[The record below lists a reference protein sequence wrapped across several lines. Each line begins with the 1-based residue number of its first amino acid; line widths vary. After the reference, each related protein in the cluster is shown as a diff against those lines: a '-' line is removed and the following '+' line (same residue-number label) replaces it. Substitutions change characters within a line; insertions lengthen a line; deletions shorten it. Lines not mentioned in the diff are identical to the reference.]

1 MALEAHANA
10 TTLVRGPSLR
20 SRSPKSSVVSSFS
33 SMCRTTRP
41 TSWASSSQGATPP
54 SWSSEETRISSPGRK
69 PRAAVRD
76 SAKFSEVMF
85 VPKITSWGAQPRKR
99 DALTS
104 ASSRIAPTR
113 RLVAYPAPRFALAS
127 RSARAIASPTSSGTW
142 VPPGA
147 SRNVKPARDE
157 KRPRTAV
164 MSRLERRVSVIG
176 GFLSGSGTGQRL
188 DFDRITTVRQTSK
201 PFPCRGLRRDGL
213 ITTLSMPG
221 EGVPMKA
228 SVIVAATALGALAV
242 AGCGS
247 SSSSGGGGSNASGAT
262 KSCVASVGMEGPL
275 TGPVAVLGQE
285 QLHFAQLALAS
296 DNLANKTKI
305 SIVQGDTQLNPAQ
318 ATTVTQQFTSNSKI
332 VAVVGPAGSQEVE
345 AIGPLMAR
353 AGLAFIS
360 GSATNKTLTTGKYP
374 TFLRT
379 VSNDSVQGPQDAHYI
394 ISNLHP
400 KAVMIVDD
408 QEVYSTGLVSSMIPI
423 FQAAGIKVDHE
434 SVSQKVTDFSSLVAK
449 VTPATTVV
457 VLPWQIAAN
466 AQQFGRNLAQQH
478 KKALIFGTDGLFSP
492 GTFTINGSYVSSF
505 GPDITAIPAD
515 AAIVA
520 AAKAKYGSFG
530 TFGPPVFAAT
540 HVVDDAIASVCK
552 SGQTPSRAN
561 VLAAIKN
568 TNEATTILGQ
578 PIKFTSSGD
587 VVNGKFFLFKIDSTG
602 KYNLIPG

>member
-1 MALEAHANA
+1 
-10 TTLVRGPSLR
+10 
-20 SRSPKSSVVSSFS
+20 
-33 SMCRTTRP
+33 
-41 TSWASSSQGATPP
+41 
-54 SWSSEETRISSPGRK
+54 
-69 PRAAVRD
+69 
-76 SAKFSEVMF
+76 
-85 VPKITSWGAQPRKR
+85 
-99 DALTS
+99 
-104 ASSRIAPTR
+104 
-113 RLVAYPAPRFALAS
+113 
-127 RSARAIASPTSSGTW
+127 
-142 VPPGA
+142 
-147 SRNVKPARDE
+147 
-157 KRPRTAV
+157 
-164 MSRLERRVSVIG
+164 
-176 GFLSGSGTGQRL
+176 
-188 DFDRITTVRQTSK
+188 
-201 PFPCRGLRRDGL
+201 
-213 ITTLSMPG
+213 
-221 EGVPMKA
+221 MKG

-408 QEVYSTGLVSSMIPI
+408 QEVYSTGLVAAMIPI

-478 KKALIFGTDGLFSP
+478 KKAVIFGTDGLFSP

-515 AAIVA
+515 AAIAA
-520 AAKAKYGSFG
+520 AAKAKYGNFG
-530 TFGPPVFAAT
+530 TFGPPVYAAQ
-540 HVVDDAIASVCK
+540 HVIDEAIASVCK
-552 SGQTPSRAN
+552 SGQTPTRAN
-561 VLAAIKN
+561 VLAAIKK

-578 PIKFTSSGD
+578 PIRFDSHGD
-587 VVNGKFFLFKIDSTG
+587 PVNSKFFLFKINSAG
-602 KYNLIPG
+602 KYNLIPS

>member
-1 MALEAHANA
+1 
-10 TTLVRGPSLR
+10 
-20 SRSPKSSVVSSFS
+20 
-33 SMCRTTRP
+33 
-41 TSWASSSQGATPP
+41 
-54 SWSSEETRISSPGRK
+54 
-69 PRAAVRD
+69 
-76 SAKFSEVMF
+76 
-85 VPKITSWGAQPRKR
+85 
-99 DALTS
+99 
-104 ASSRIAPTR
+104 
-113 RLVAYPAPRFALAS
+113 
-127 RSARAIASPTSSGTW
+127 
-142 VPPGA
+142 
-147 SRNVKPARDE
+147 
-157 KRPRTAV
+157 
-164 MSRLERRVSVIG
+164 
-176 GFLSGSGTGQRL
+176 
-188 DFDRITTVRQTSK
+188 
-201 PFPCRGLRRDGL
+201 
-213 ITTLSMPG
+213 
-221 EGVPMKA
+221 MKG

-247 SSSSGGGGSNASGAT
+247 SSSSNGGGSSASGAT

-318 ATTVTQQFTSNSKI
+318 ATTVTQQFTSNPKI

-345 AIGPLMAR
+345 AVGPLMAR
-353 AGLAFIS
+353 AGLAFMS

-374 TFLRT
+374 TFFRT

-394 ISNLHP
+394 INNLHP
-400 KAVMIVDD
+400 KALMIVDD
-408 QEVYSTGLVSSMIPI
+408 QEAYSTGLVSAMTPV
-423 FQAAGIKVDHE
+423 FTAAGIKVDHE

-478 KKALIFGTDGLFSP
+478 KKAVIFGTDGLFSP

-530 TFGPPVFAAT
+530 TFGPPVYAAM
-540 HVVDDAIASVCK
+540 HVTDEAIASVCK

-561 VLAAIKN
+561 VLAAIKK

-578 PIKFTSSGD
+578 PIRFDSHGE
-587 VVNGKFFLFKIDSTG
+587 VVNSKFFLFKIDSTG